1 LQNRTF
7 QIGSRLTIRIGSD
20 HVGSIVPDAEGTLL
34 HVPLE
39 FENGQVHELVLEYL
53 WEPL

>member
-1 LQNRTF
+1 
-7 QIGSRLTIRIGSD
+7 
-20 HVGSIVPDAEGTLL
+20 LL